1 MSEVVDWPLNPIT
14 EETFVNQN
22 WERYDE
28 IEITKSG
35 KKDKYYY
42 FMLPLPKD
50 NPDDKALCLIS
61 TTNDEY
67 EDFDFLKKGEYL
79 IEVEGTASLGI
90 CRYEEELAIL
100 YKALTKQNIED

>member
-50 NPDDKALCLIS
+50 N
-61 TTNDEY
+61 
-67 EDFDFLKKGEYL
+67 
-79 IEVEGTASLGI
+79 
-90 CRYEEELAIL
+90 
-100 YKALTKQNIED
+100 